1 MRTITIGDN
10 IDLLNTVAT
19 GDTSSGGIL
28 HVKNGTTSVANLHFA
43 WSFSRSNFHL
53 SSDGHGGTLYLMLE
67 NRIYLGK
74 VVHKDRHYPGLHAP
88 IDDYNQHH
96 PP

>member
-43 WSFSRSNFHL
+43 WSYPTSNFHL
-53 SSDGHGGTLYLMLE
+53 SSDGHGGTL
-67 NRIYLGK
+67 
-74 VVHKDRHYPGLHAP
+74 
-88 IDDYNQHH
+88 
-96 PP
+96 